1 MSGGGSMVKNL
12 LKATVGILFAIFL
25 VMSVA
30 TFIMDNSWI

>member
-1 MSGGGSMVKNL
+1 MNGGSSMVKNL